1 MLSDDQLLKELL
13 TRFNKNKEDLELF
26 QRLTSELKEVNKK
39 LAESE
44 AHKSHFISHI
54 TNEINNP
61 FTSILGLSKNIT
73 EMRSGS
79 EDKMREMATLIY
91 DEAYV
96 LDFQLKNVFAAAKIE
111 AGSIFPH
118 YSRTEISGMLK
129 RVVSSV
135 EHLGDKLK
143 VGIELSN
150 ELENDENGNCYIFT
164 DAEKLEAIFVNL
176 CNNAIKFSD
185 PGQDVIISAKLIDDD
200 HVDFSFHNIG
210 KSLSVT
216 ERQEMFD
223 RFKRLEDNINSI
235 NPGQGLG
242 LSVAKA
248 YAQILESDILVD
260 SDPEKGNTFTVR
272 LLLKPMEEGD
282 SVTEADG
289 YELFSEDEELF

>member
-1 MLSDDQLLKELL
+1 MLSDDQLLNELL

-26 QRLTSELKEVNKK
+26 QRLTSELKEVNQK

-61 FTSILGLSKNIT
+61 FTSILGLAKNIT

-79 EDKMREMATLIY
+79 ENKMRDMAKLIY

-111 AGSIFPH
+111 AGNISPH
-118 YSRTEISGMLK
+118 FSKAEINGMLK
-129 RVVSSV
+129 RVIGSV
-135 EHLGDKLK
+135 EHLAEKQK
-143 VGIELSN
+143 VRLTLNN
-150 ELENDENGNCYIFT
+150 ELPADGDGNSFLYT
-164 DAEKLEAIFVNL
+164 DAEKLESIFINL

-185 PGQDVIISAKLIDDD
+185 PGTEAIISVIPSEEY
-200 HVDFSFHNIG
+200 VDFSFHNKG
-210 KSLSVT
+210 KSLAEE
-216 ERQEMFD
+216 ERKEMFD
-223 RFKRLEDNINSI
+223 RFKRLEDDINSI

-248 YAQILESDILVD
+248 YAQILDSDILVE
-260 SDPEKGNTFTVR
+260 STPSEGNTFTLR
-272 LLLKPMEEGD
+272 LAIKAMEESD
-282 SVTEADG
+282 SVTDSDG